1 MNKLLVIDRQNYYSL
16 ANGNQVADIT
26 NHLDF
31 NLGSAI
37 KYIYRAGKKGKS
49 KYKIIRFFE
58 KIYYSIFKRKSK
70 QVEDLRKAYTFLNY
84 SLKQEEYFIS
94 LAEKIEIIDKRK
106 REKYTE
112 DEVEEMLGGLEDDFF
127 MNIESLKDNLTS
139 KSYRSIISFLHLF
152 IALGDKHHLESAIK
166 LLKENIDGYAKNTF

>member
-1 MNKLLVIDRQNYYSL
+1 MNKILVIDRQNYYSL
-16 ANGNQVADIT
+16 ANGKQVADIT

-84 SLKQEEYFIS
+84 SLKQNDFFIS
-94 LAEKIEIIDKRK
+94 LADKTEIIGKRK
-106 REKYTE
+106 REKYSK
-112 DEVEEMLGGLEDDFF
+112 DEVEEILGGLEDDFF
-127 MNIESLKDNLTS
+127 TNIESLKDNLTS
-139 KSYRSIISFLHLF
+139 KSYRPIISFLYLF
-152 IALGDKHHLESAIK
+152 IAFGDKHNLESAIK
-166 LLKENIDGYAKNTF
+166 LLKENIDGYAKTNF